1 MSHVQAT
8 SNVDDL
14 QLARS
19 LFARTAA
26 DLAMILDRELEI
38 GSVRVE
44 RLAQRPVG
52 EGCVHI
58 SFKLAIERDG
68 QSSEGCVLVPL
79 PDALALAG
87 FLMTMPEEV
96 VARERLRTELDGP
109 FKEALLEVGKFL
121 AGACDAVLRQAF
133 SQGLAARSRGCQGV
147 RAGVRPALVYRE
159 GDPLTVARARAR
171 VHAFEPFELI
181 LVLPSL
187 GTLAAREVLSA

>member
-1 MSHVQAT
+1 MTHVPAT
-8 SNVDDL
+8 NSVDEL
-14 QLARS
+14 QLACS

-26 DLAMILDRELEI
+26 DLAMILDRELEVAN
-38 GSVRVE
+38 VRVE
-44 RLAQRPVG
+44 RLNQRPVG
-52 EGCVHI
+52 EGGVHI
-58 SFKLAIERDG
+58 SFKFAFERGG
-68 QSSEGCVLVPL
+68 QSSEGCVLMPL

-87 FLMTMPEEV
+87 YLMMMPEEAV
-96 VARERLRTELDGP
+96 TRERARTELDGP

-121 AGACDAVLRQAF
+121 AGACEAVLRQAF
-133 SQGLAARSRGCQGV
+133 SQGIAARSRGCQGV

-187 GTLAAREVLSA
+187 STLAAEVLSA